1 MTEQHLGAA
10 ELFKAASGL
19 LPGSTLNVIQTLGP
33 SFSIGAF
40 QGVDPADLIVLA
52 ARAAAAAGYMTFH
65 QTLDSAGLGTA
76 GTDYQVP
83 AGRQLIMGA
92 IFFAS
97 AGAASS
103 VVVGYGDD
111 GVAQNNAAAPTAAV
125 ALMPAQSLVTGVAST
140 TYAITVA
147 LKVPASKFP
156 YFYTPS
162 VASTGCL
169 AVGMLRNA

>member
-40 QGVDPADLIVLA
+40 QGVDPADLIVLV
-52 ARAAAAAGYMTFH
+52 ARATAVGYMTFH
-65 QTLDSAGLGTA
+65 QTLDSAGAGTA

-83 AGRQLIMGA
+83 AGRQLIIGA
-92 IFFAS
+92 ILFAS
-97 AGAASS
+97 AGAAS
-103 VVVGYGDD
+103 VIVVGYGDD
-111 GVAQNNAAAPTAAV
+111 GVAQNNVAAPTAAV
-125 ALMPAQSLVTGVAST
+125 ALIPQNVLVTGAANT
-140 TYAITVA
+140 TYSLTVA

-169 AVGMLRNA
+169 AVGILRNA